1 MSSKYRLY
9 LILLGTIL
17 YSSLTLAETT
27 ASLCD
32 EPGSWIT
39 NSPGDSVTDTKNI
52 LEKAKVA
59 DFVLLGEQHDQAS
72 HHRWQ
77 AQMIASLTALRDDMV
92 IGLEMLPRSAQ
103 NVLDQWVEGTITLPQ
118 FISQSEW
125 YDTWRFDIELYLP
138 ILELARDQKIPLVA
152 LNVPQEIISQ
162 TSQLGWENV
171 EHATKTQIGDPA
183 PASTLYRK
191 LLTNVFGQHEGSN
204 EKSIAHFIE
213 AQLVWDRS
221 FAQGM
226 LDAKMKPTRLV
237 IGIIGSG
244 HLQYGYGVT
253 HQLSASG
260 DYETVTFIPT
270 NMGSTCSSLD
280 LLDEAG
286 EPIADALFVTYPNDK
301 DEEKKKL
308 GVYLIDSD
316 SGPVIGEIIDGSIAL
331 QSGLEVNDTIISA
344 AGRIVKTSAELV
356 AIIQKQTPGYWLPLT
371 VKRDGKQVDI
381 IAKIPPLM
389 NK

>member
-1 MSSKYRLY
+1 MHGG
-9 LILLGTIL
+9 I
-17 YSSLTLAETT
+17 
-27 ASLCD
+27 
-32 EPGSWIT
+32 
-39 NSPGDSVTDTKNI
+39 
-52 LEKAKVA
+52 
-59 DFVLLGEQHDQAS
+59 
-72 HHRWQ
+72 
-77 AQMIASLTALRDDMV
+77 
-92 IGLEMLPRSAQ
+92 
-103 NVLDQWVEGTITLPQ
+103 
-118 FISQSEW
+118 
-125 YDTWRFDIELYLP
+125 
-138 ILELARDQKIPLVA
+138 
-152 LNVPQEIISQ
+152 
-162 TSQLGWENV
+162 
-171 EHATKTQIGDPA
+171 
-183 PASTLYRK
+183 
-191 LLTNVFGQHEGSN
+191 
-204 EKSIAHFIE
+204 
-213 AQLVWDRS
+213 WDRS

-260 DYETVTFIPT
+260 DYKTVTFIPT

-344 AGRIVKTSAELV
+344 AGQTVKTSAELV